1 MRKRMLAYIAYLEN
15 LLKEEKDELFWQKEK
30 EEIKVQISFFQHE
43 RLVHLIVMVLF
54 ALLEGI
60 VLSFAVSFQN
70 ILFILALAL
79 LVLLIPY
86 IRHYYFLENKTQYL
100 YTLYDQ
106 IVKKCDNLEKK
117 EGNENE

>member
-70 ILFILALAL
+70 LLFILALAL

-106 IVKKCDNLEKK
+106 AVEKCDSIEKK

>member
-15 LLKEEKDELFWQKEK
+15 LLKEEKDALFWQKEK

-70 ILFILALAL
+70 LLFILALAL

-106 IVKKCDNLEKK
+106 AVKKCDSIEKK

>member
-70 ILFILALAL
+70 LLFILALAL

-86 IRHYYFLENKTQYL
+86 IRHYYFLENKIQYL

-106 IVKKCDNLEKK
+106 VVKKCDSIEKK